1 MGDTSSNVQVN
12 VGKIETEIEA
22 IGNLNLGDQVAAA
35 LARIKEACEGI
46 TEELKSAATG
56 EADATEEADKV

>member
-46 TEELKSAATG
+46 TE
-56 EADATEEADKV
+56 